1 MRMALFA
8 KIHTNLKLTQQK
20 ERWKTIWISTDVGNH
35 TMLRMDMPVLLTLLK
50 QNFTTVFLIFL

>member
-20 ERWKTIWISTDVGNH
+20 ERWKTNIV
-35 TMLRMDMPVLLTLLK
+35 K
-50 QNFTTVFLIFL
+50 QEHCITKTIPETVPLPGQYE